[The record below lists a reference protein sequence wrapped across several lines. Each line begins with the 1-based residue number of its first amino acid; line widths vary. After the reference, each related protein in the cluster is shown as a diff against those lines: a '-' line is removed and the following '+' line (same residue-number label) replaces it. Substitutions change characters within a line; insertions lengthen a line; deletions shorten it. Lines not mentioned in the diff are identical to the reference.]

1 MIHFGSDPANTM
13 HLILGTNELTF
24 AMHITAWVLALLTI
38 PIHVAVVKFIPSEH
52 FKRCLALDLENNDD
66 NSNCL
71 TARISKFNDG
81 YSKMSG
87 NQGKEDDTAA

>member
-24 AMHITAWVLALLTI
+24 TMHITAWVLALLTI
-38 PIHVAVVKFIPSEH
+38 PIHVAVVKFIPSEN

-66 NSNCL
+66 DSNCL
-71 TARISKFNDG
+71 TARMTTFSDG
-81 YSKMSG
+81 YRKLSNG
-87 NQGKEDDTAA
+87 TQDDNTAA